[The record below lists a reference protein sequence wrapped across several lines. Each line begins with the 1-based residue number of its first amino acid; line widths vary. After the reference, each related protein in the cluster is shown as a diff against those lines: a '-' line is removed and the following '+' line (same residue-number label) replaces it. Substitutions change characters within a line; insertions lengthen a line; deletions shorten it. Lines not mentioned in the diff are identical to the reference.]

1 MTQVKK
7 TCGFYVKESSFSS
20 TPPSHDLKR
29 EGLFDE
35 YEETKKG
42 KVRRK
47 YINAMCCG
55 KKIYTERGG
64 DPLCEE
70 HYSEEFARHLKNQ
83 RRLKRLY
90 QNHDNQAD
98 RGVMF
103 SGGIKAGAVL
113 IASALI
119 WFLIVGRQPPDKYYY
134 SQIEKLETFK
144 NKILLSQPVNHGHI
158 SKGLNIERD
167 LKPLEIKHPSRR
179 YRSLEDDY
187 SSEGMKKRKSAYEAW
202 QAFYDAKY
210 LMTMDLVLTYLDDS
224 TDDLVRERILW
235 YLANDWGIGHT
246 GFEYLYGETK
256 KRYGSVK
263 IKDNLHIAL
272 DEKMG
277 SYVDIGTTML
287 FYEKYA
293 KLNGYYY
300 DLSDRDFLATELCR
314 AVKEESLI
322 YASALVD
329 YSLPYFDPGLL
340 RCISYG
346 STMIEFKGNTIGMKS
361 DSDVISKLGVCPQS
375 LRRIS
380 GANYGRAAE
389 SRAAS
394 FERNLKKLGTI
405 DSSKVTSYS
414 DAIDKITSKLAAASA
429 NTPKIS
435 EAAGSMNS
443 LTDKYNKWAFCGRCS
458 LESNVECR

>member
-1 MTQVKK
+1 MKK
-7 TCGFYVKESSFSS
+7 
-20 TPPSHDLKR
+20 
-29 EGLFDE
+29 
-35 YEETKKG
+35 
-42 KVRRK
+42 
-47 YINAMCCG
+47 
-55 KKIYTERGG
+55 
-64 DPLCEE
+64 LC
-70 HYSEEFARHLKNQ
+70 
-83 RRLKRLY
+83 
-90 QNHDNQAD
+90 
-98 RGVMF
+98 
-103 SGGIKAGAVL
+103 IVL
-113 IASALI
+113 SLI
-119 WFLIVGRQPPDKYYY
+119 LIVGCQPPDKYYY
-134 SQIEKLETFK
+134 SQIEKLEPFK
-144 NKILLSQPVNHGHI
+144 NKILLSEPINHSDI
-158 SKGLNIERD
+158 NKGLNIERD
-167 LKPLEIKHPSRR
+167 LKPLEIEHPSRR

-202 QAFYDAKY
+202 QAFYDTKY
-210 LMTMDLVLTYLDDS
+210 LMTMDLVMTYLDDS
-224 TDDLVRERILW
+224 TDEMVRERILW
-235 YLANDWGIGHT
+235 YLANDWGIRHT

-263 IKDNLHIAL
+263 IKDNLYIRIN
-272 DEKMG
+272 EKMG

-322 YASALVD
+322 YASALID

-340 RCISYG
+340 RCINYDYQDGFG

-361 DSDVISKLGVCPQS
+361 DRDVISKLGVCPQS

-380 GANYGRAAE
+380 GANYGRAAAA
-389 SRAAS
+389 RAAS

-414 DAIDKITSKLAAASA
+414 DAVDKIKSKLATAAT

-443 LTDKYNKWAFCGRCS
+443 LTDKYNKWAFCGDCS
-458 LESNVECR
+458 LESNVECN